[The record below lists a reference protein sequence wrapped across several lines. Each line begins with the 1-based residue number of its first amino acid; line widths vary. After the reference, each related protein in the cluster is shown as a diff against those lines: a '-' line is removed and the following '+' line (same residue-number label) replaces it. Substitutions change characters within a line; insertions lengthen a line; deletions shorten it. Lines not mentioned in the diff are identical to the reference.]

1 MVTSKPIGPER
12 YSGLIPTIGVAP
24 RYRQGAFSLVE
35 VTLALGI
42 VGFAFVSILGMLPI
56 GLTTFHKAMD
66 ASVTAQIAQRVI
78 GSVQQTDFSLVA
90 DAPTS
95 ARYFDEEGEEVD
107 LTTSP
112 KADWMYKAY
121 IYVNKINK
129 STSGFG
135 GLSSSNLRSVL
146 VKVVND
152 PSKTTH
158 GKDDVT
164 ETQGITIQN
173 YSAIIAANP

>member
-1 MVTSKPIGPER
+1 
-12 YSGLIPTIGVAP
+12 LIPTPGIV
-24 RYRQGAFSLVE
+24 RRDRRGAFSLVE
-35 VTLALGI
+35 VTLAIGI

-56 GLTTFHKAMD
+56 GLNTFHKAMD

-90 DAPTS
+90 NAIPS
-95 ARYFDEEGEEVD
+95 ARYFDGEGEEVD
-107 LTTSP
+107 LTKSP
-112 KADWMYKAY
+112 DADWIYKAFVS
-121 IYVNKINK
+121 VNKVNQ
-129 STSGFG
+129 STGGIG

-152 PSKTTH
+152 PGKTTKS
-158 GKDDVT
+158 KDDVT

-173 YSAIIAANP
+173 YSAIIAENQ